1 MVRNISYEEDL
12 MEINVKRDLKDWNKQ
27 YSQNMGRLSIRKP
40 RIGKKKSLNIDRIG
54 VTKTQEN

>member
-1 MVRNISYEEDL
+1 